1 MCKPINRNEWYK
13 RSSRLEGVILGVLLL
28 FLPWFDIVSKV
39 QYGEKHKKMKTNIIG
54 LEWIT
59 GWSPQVRSRGFITQ
73 RLQGNG
79 GFRGIGYRYIYIDIS
94 YHRTSST
101 HHQVI
106 LLMPIPYV
114 CIYIY
119 IIYPIYT
126 PFISH
131 IYIHPIC
138 NWRNSASQSSNH
150 QVTRS
155 EAVWHHRV
163 RPRRADAV
171 GNAFLGRFQAAE
183 VLDLERGRET
193 GGKWGKTHENI
204 IHTHIYMYVCT
215 YDFCFSL
222 GHVFLFCWVFNMAN

>member
-1 MCKPINRNEWYK
+1 MSNWYLSRRCKGGRLTIFLYQSHPFFEFWPNLIPNLELVMCKPINRNEWYK

-131 IYIHPIC
+131 IYIYIPSVTEETQHP
-138 NWRNSASQSSNH
+138 NHLTTKWPGRKQYGTTASVH
-150 QVTRS
+150 GAPT
-155 EAVWHHRV
+155 
-163 RPRRADAV
+163 P
-171 GNAFLGRFQAAE
+171 
-183 VLDLERGRET
+183 
-193 GGKWGKTHENI
+193 
-204 IHTHIYMYVCT
+204 
-215 YDFCFSL
+215 
-222 GHVFLFCWVFNMAN
+222 